1 MPDIAVMT
9 EIQAVNM
16 MLTTIGEQPVSNL
29 DDLAGLQD
37 ASIARDILTNTSRAV
52 QAKGWTFNLEFNV
65 SRTPKNNGQIELGSN
80 VLRVDSVSKVRSS
93 TSDIVERAR
102 KLYDREK
109 NTHQFTLGEAVKIDQ
124 VIFLAFADLPEA
136 ARRYI
141 AVKSARIF
149 HDRVVGSGELHRF
162 FQEDEAQAWSE
173 ILQYESDTGDYTIFD
188 DYDVY
193 RVLNRRSGQ
202 TTTSTA
208 STS

>member
-9 EIQAVNM
+9 EKQAVNM
-16 MLTTIGEQPVSNL
+16 MLTTIGEVPISNL

-52 QAKGWTFNLEFNV
+52 QSKGWTFNLEFNV
-65 SRTPKNNGQIELGSN
+65 SRTPKNNGKIDLATN
-80 VLRVDSVSKVRSS
+80 ILRVDSVSKVRSS

-162 FQEDEAQAWSE
+162 FQEDEGQAWSE
-173 ILQYESDTGDYTIFD
+173 MLQYESDTGDYTIFD

>member
-9 EIQAVNM
+9 EKQAVNM
-16 MLTTIGEQPVSNL
+16 MLTTIGEVPISNL

-52 QAKGWTFNLEFNV
+52 QSKGWTFNLEFNV
-65 SRTPKNNGQIELGSN
+65 SRIPKNNGQIELGSN

-93 TSDIVERAR
+93 TSDIVERDR
-102 KLYDREK
+102 KLYDRER
-109 NTHQFTLGEAVKIDQ
+109 NTFQFTLGEAVKIDQ
-124 VIFLAFADLPEA
+124 VIFLAFSALPEA

-141 AVKSARIF
+141 ADKSARIF

-162 FQEDEAQAWSE
+162 FQEDEGQAWSDL
-173 ILQYESDTGDYTIFD
+173 LQYESDTGDYTIFD